1 MIDLNIIQT
10 AISNM
15 LANGIAFFP
24 RLLTSLLILLLGWIV
39 ARVIAALTRKVAERI
54 GLDGII
60 DRVGVGEA
68 LEKAEIKQSASALV
82 ATLLFWTV
90 FLNFLLIGL
99 ESMGLN
105 AAVEPLRNL
114 IALLPRF
121 LVAMATLVA
130 GILLAQFLGRSA
142 QAAMA
147 SVGIEFHQQLGQG
160 VNALLLIMVVVVVL
174 EQLGIDAS
182 ILTSI
187 FTNVITLAVAGLA
200 LAFGLAGRDIARN
213 VLAGYYAREQFASG
227 DEIQLSDVAGTL
239 EGIGTLNAEIG
250 TPDGRVVI
258 PNVRLTEEAVSV
270 RETRLRS

>member
-1 MIDLNIIQT
+1 MIDLDVIQT

-24 RLLTSLLILLLGWIV
+24 RLLTGLLVLLLGWIV
-39 ARVIAALTRKVAERI
+39 GRIIAALTRRLAQRV
-54 GLDGII
+54 GLDRIV
-60 DRVGVGEA
+60 DRTGVGDA
-68 LEKAEIKQSASALV
+68 LRKAEIKRPASDLL
-82 ATLLFWTV
+82 ATFLFWTV

-121 LVAMATLVA
+121 LVAMATLVG

-147 SVGIEFHQQLGQG
+147 GVGIEFHQQLGQG
-160 VNALLLIMVVVVVL
+160 VNALLLVMVVVVVL

-182 ILTSI
+182 ILTTI
-187 FTNVITLAVAGLA
+187 FTNVITLVVAGMA
-200 LAFGLAGRDIARN
+200 LAFGLAGRHVAQN
-213 VLAGYYAREQFASG
+213 VLAGYYAREQFAPG
-227 DEIQLSDVAGTL
+227 DDIRLGDIHGTL
-239 EGIGTLNAEIG
+239 EGIGTLNAEIS
-250 TPDGRVVI
+250 TADGRITI
-258 PNVRLTEEAVSV
+258 PNTRLTDEAVCV
-270 RETRLRS
+270 REPDSLP